1 MLDFLIAFD
10 HELLFL
16 INKSWTHPWLDAF
29 FPWITDL
36 HKNHTTILLFI
47 LVIALIALVYYKKSK
62 SWIYF
67 IGLLLAM
74 AFTDFT
80 GGKIIKPYFERL
92 RPPEMNLDVIMRAPQ
107 YGGFSFISNHSANM
121 FCLALFIFMF
131 NRKIGAFAIV
141 FASVIAYSRVY
152 CGVHFPS
159 DVIGGALWG
168 SLIGSTGA
176 FLTKKVLNR
185 GK

>member
-1 MLDFLIAFD
+1 MIDFLTAFD

-36 HKNHTTILLFI
+36 HKNHTTILL
-47 LVIALIALVYYKKSK
+47 ALITLSLCALLYYKKSK

-67 IGLLLAM
+67 IGVVISM
-74 AFTDFT
+74 AITDFT

-107 YGGFSFISNHSANM
+107 YGGYSFISNHSANM
-121 FCLALFIFMF
+121 FCLAVFIFMF
-131 NRKIGAFAIV
+131 NRKIGVWAIAFASLIG
-141 FASVIAYSRVY
+141 YSRVY

-168 SLIGSTGA
+168 TLIGASGA
-176 FLTKKVLNR
+176 LLTQKVLKR
-185 GK
+185 D